1 MTSEDSYILKLIE
14 LVRKY
19 PVLYEVDL
27 IDYKNKNKKG
37 EAFKQ
42 VQKELKEAGCSELQ
56 GNVYKLC
63 TYLTNTIMF

>member
-1 MTSEDSYILKLIE
+1 MASEDEYVLKLIE
-14 LVRKY
+14 LVQKY

-42 VQKELKEAGCSELQ
+42 VQKELKEAGCSEFQ
-56 GNVYKLC
+56 GLIK
-63 TYLTNTIMF
+63 T